1 MCLVSIHE
9 LIQKSR
15 NKKSDN
21 CDAFLSVFEVERLL
35 CEVIEVDRAWLR
47 THPEYILSSKQ
58 KSQYSEFKA
67 RRERGEPI
75 SYIIGRQ
82 GFWTLE
88 LKVNENVLIPR
99 PESELIIE
107 IALELPLKE
116 NSLVLDLGT
125 GSGALALA
133 LASEKSKWNI
143 IGTDIYDTSLQMAEA
158 NRNEIAL
165 ENVIFIKSNWFDD
178 LPKDSKL
185 TRKYDLVVSNPPY
198 LDKRDPHLQ
207 EGDLR
212 FEPKNALVSL
222 DFGLADIKKIIYSSI
237 DFLAVNGWLVVEH
250 GFDQGY
256 AVRSF
261 FQAAKFVDCRTVRD
275 LNNLERVTL
284 GRFKG

>member
-1 MCLVSIHE
+1 MSLVSIHE
-9 LIQKSR
+9 LIQNSTIKE
-15 NKKSDN
+15 SDS
-21 CDAFLSVFEVERLL
+21 CDSLLSVFERERLL

-58 KSQYSEFKA
+58 KRQYLEFEA
-67 RRERGEPI
+67 RRECGEPI

-107 IALELPLKE
+107 LALELPLKE
-116 NSLVLDLGT
+116 NSSVLDLGT

-133 LASEKSKWNI
+133 LASEKPKWDI
-143 IGTDIYDTSLQMAEA
+143 IGTDISDISIQIAEA
-158 NRNEIAL
+158 NRNEIEL
-165 ENVIFIKSNWFDD
+165 DNVIFIKSNWFDD
-178 LPKDSKL
+178 LPKDSKS
-185 TRKYDLVVSNPPY
+185 TKKYDLVVSNPPY
-198 LDKRDPHLQ
+198 LDKSDSHLN

-212 FEPKNALVSL
+212 FEPKNALIAS
-222 DFGLADIKKIIYSSI
+222 DAGLADIREIIYSSI
-237 DFLAVNGWLVVEH
+237 DFLSLNGWLMVEH
-250 GFDQGY
+250 GFEQGGS
-256 AVRSF
+256 VRRF
-261 FQAAKFVDCRTVRD
+261 FQATNFVDFRTVRD

>member
-1 MCLVSIHE
+1 MCLVSINE

-35 CEVIEVDRAWLR
+35 CEVMKVDRAWLR

-116 NSLVLDLGT
+116 HSLVLDLGT

-133 LASEKSKWNI
+133 LASEKSKWDI
-143 IGTDIYDTSLQMAEA
+143 IGTDLYDISLQMAEA

-222 DFGLADIKKIIYSSI
+222 KFGLADIKKIIYSSS

-256 AVRSF
+256 SVRSF
-261 FQAAKFVDCRTVRD
+261 FQAAKFVDFRTVRD

>member
-21 CDAFLSVFEVERLL
+21 YDAFLSVFEVERLL

-116 NSLVLDLGT
+116 HSLVLDLGT

-143 IGTDIYDTSLQMAEA
+143 IGTDIYDISLQVAEA

-256 AVRSF
+256 SVRSF
-261 FQAAKFVDCRTVRD
+261 FQAAKFVDFRTVRD

>member
-35 CEVIEVDRAWLR
+35 CEVIEADRAWLR

-143 IGTDIYDTSLQMAEA
+143 IGTDIYDISLQVAEA

-165 ENVIFIKSNWFDD
+165 ENVIFIKN
-178 LPKDSKL
+178 
-185 TRKYDLVVSNPPY
+185 N
-198 LDKRDPHLQ
+198 HN
-207 EGDLR
+207 
-212 FEPKNALVSL
+212 FE
-222 DFGLADIKKIIYSSI
+222 SSSV
-237 DFLAVNGWLVVEH
+237 L
-250 GFDQGY
+250 
-256 AVRSF
+256 
-261 FQAAKFVDCRTVRD
+261 
-275 LNNLERVTL
+275 
-284 GRFKG
+284 

>member
-15 NKKSDN
+15 NKKSDI
-21 CDAFLSVFEVERLL
+21 CDALLSVFEIERLL

-116 NSLVLDLGT
+116 HSLVLDLGT

-133 LASEKSKWNI
+133 LASEKSKWDI
-143 IGTDIYDTSLQMAEA
+143 IGTDISDISLQMAEA

-165 ENVIFIKSNWFDD
+165 ENVIFIKSNWFDG
-178 LPKDSKL
+178 LPKGSKL

-222 DFGLADIKKIIYSSI
+222 NFGLADIKKIIYSSI

-250 GFDQGY
+250 GFDQGNS
-256 AVRSF
+256 VRSF
-261 FQAAKFVDCRTVRD
+261 FQAAKFVDFRTVRD